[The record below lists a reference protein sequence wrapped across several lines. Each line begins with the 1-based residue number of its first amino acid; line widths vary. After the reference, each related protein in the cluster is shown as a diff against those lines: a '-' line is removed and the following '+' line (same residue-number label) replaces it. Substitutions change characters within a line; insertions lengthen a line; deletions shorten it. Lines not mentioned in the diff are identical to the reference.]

1 MKVEHL
7 DTSQATPPSVKVL
20 IPLLAV
26 ALIML
31 PPVTAHEAKDYT
43 ILLTSEGTSPDS
55 VPEGVLVTTDRL
67 FFMMVDDR
75 NDTRHMVSM
84 DVDNDGSYDGSD
96 DLSSPWLTSSCE
108 LDEEGNKTD
117 PDCKVT
123 YTLIL
128 GPENGI
134 LPGNISLLIKI
145 QENENLTN
153 HTLHASFTEDVHMPP
168 QNIQPEEDSQ
178 PEAESDATLGDS
190 LLPRLAVAGIL
201 VGVIVAILSF
211 SALVRDKDEQ
221 D

>member
-1 MKVEHL
+1 MK
-7 DTSQATPPSVKVL
+7 AL

-67 FFMMVDDR
+67 FFMMVDNR
-75 NDTRHMVSM
+75 NDTRHMVAL
-84 DVDNDGSYDGSD
+84 DVDNDGSYDGPD

-117 PDCKVT
+117 SECKVT

-145 QENENLTN
+145 NENEKITN
-153 HTLHASFTEDVHMPP
+153 YTLNASFAEDVHMPS
-168 QNIQPEEDSQ
+168 QNLQPVDDSQ
-178 PEAESDATLGDS
+178 PEAESDATITDEWLS
-190 LLPRLAVAGIL
+190 RLAMVGIL
-201 VGVIVAILSF
+201 IGVTVAIISI
-211 SALVRDKDEQ
+211 SALIRDKK
-221 D
+221 

>member
-1 MKVEHL
+1 MK
-7 DTSQATPPSVKVL
+7 AL
-20 IPLLAV
+20 IPLLAA

-31 PPVTAHEAKDYT
+31 PAATAHEAKDYT

-67 FFMMVDDR
+67 FFMMVDNR
-75 NDTRHMVSM
+75 NDTRHMVAL
-84 DVDNDGSYDGSD
+84 DVDNDGSYDGPD

-117 PDCKVT
+117 SECKVT

-145 QENENLTN
+145 NENENITN
-153 HTLHASFTEDVHMPP
+153 HTLNASFTEDVHTLP
-168 QNIQPEEDSQ
+168 QNLQPVEDSQ
-178 PEAESDATLGDS
+178 PEAEPDATIADGWLS
-190 LLPRLAVAGIL
+190 RLAMVGIL
-201 VGVIVAILSF
+201 IGVTMTIISIL
-211 SALVRDKDEQ
+211 ALIRDKNEQ

>member
-1 MKVEHL
+1 MK
-7 DTSQATPPSVKVL
+7 AF
-20 IPLLAV
+20 IPLLAA

-67 FFMMVDDR
+67 FFMMVDNR
-75 NDTRHMVSM
+75 NDTRHMVAM
-84 DVDNDGSYDGSD
+84 DVDNDGSYDGPD

-117 PDCKVT
+117 SECKVT

-145 QENENLTN
+145 NENENITN
-153 HTLHASFTEDVHMPP
+153 HTLNASFTEDVHTPP
-168 QNIQPEEDSQ
+168 QNLQPAEDSQ
-178 PEAESDATLGDS
+178 PEAEPDATIADGWLS
-190 LLPRLAVAGIL
+190 RLAVAGIL
-201 VGVIVAILSF
+201 IGVTMAIISISVLI
-211 SALVRDKDEQ
+211 RDKNE
-221 D
+221 

>member
-1 MKVEHL
+1 MK
-7 DTSQATPPSVKVL
+7 AF
-20 IPLLAV
+20 IPLLAA

-67 FFMMVDDR
+67 FFMMVDNR
-75 NDTRHMVSM
+75 NDTRHMVAM
-84 DVDNDGSYDGSD
+84 DVDNDGSYDGPD

-117 PDCKVT
+117 SECKVT

-145 QENENLTN
+145 NENENITN
-153 HTLHASFTEDVHMPP
+153 HTLNASFTEDVHTPP
-168 QNIQPEEDSQ
+168 QNLQPAEDSQ
-178 PEAESDATLGDS
+178 PEAEPDATIADGWLS
-190 LLPRLAVAGIL
+190 RLAMAGIL
-201 VGVIVAILSF
+201 IGVTMAIISISVLI
-211 SALVRDKDEQ
+211 RDKNE
-221 D
+221 

>member
-1 MKVEHL
+1 MK
-7 DTSQATPPSVKVL
+7 AF
-20 IPLLAV
+20 IPLLAA

-55 VPEGVLVTTDRL
+55 VPEGGLVTTDRL
-67 FFMMVDDR
+67 FFMMVDNR
-75 NDTRHMVSM
+75 NDTRHMVAM
-84 DVDNDGSYDGSD
+84 DVDNDGSYDGPD

-117 PDCKVT
+117 SECKVT

-145 QENENLTN
+145 NENENITN
-153 HTLHASFTEDVHMPP
+153 HTLNASFTEDVHTPP
-168 QNIQPEEDSQ
+168 QNLQPAEDSQ
-178 PEAESDATLGDS
+178 PEAEPDATIADGWLS
-190 LLPRLAVAGIL
+190 RLAVAGIL
-201 VGVIVAILSF
+201 IGVTMAIISISVLI
-211 SALVRDKDEQ
+211 RDKNE
-221 D
+221 

>member
-1 MKVEHL
+1 
-7 DTSQATPPSVKVL
+7 VKAL

-67 FFMMVDDR
+67 FFMMVDNR
-75 NDTRHMVSM
+75 NDTRHMVAL
-84 DVDNDGSYDGSD
+84 DVDNDGSYDGPD

-117 PDCKVT
+117 SECKVT

-145 QENENLTN
+145 NENEKITN
-153 HTLHASFTEDVHMPP
+153 YTLNASFAEDVHMPS
-168 QNIQPEEDSQ
+168 QNLQPVDDSQ
-178 PEAESDATLGDS
+178 PEAESDATITDEWLS
-190 LLPRLAVAGIL
+190 RLAMVGIL
-201 VGVIVAILSF
+201 IGVTVAIISI
-211 SALVRDKDEQ
+211 SALIRDKK
-221 D
+221 

>member
-1 MKVEHL
+1 MK
-7 DTSQATPPSVKVL
+7 AL
-20 IPLLAV
+20 IPLLAA

-31 PPVTAHEAKDYT
+31 PAATAHEAKDYT

-67 FFMMVDDR
+67 FFMMVDNR
-75 NDTRHMVSM
+75 NDTRHMVAL
-84 DVDNDGSYDGSD
+84 DVDNDGSYDGPD

-117 PDCKVT
+117 SECKVT

-145 QENENLTN
+145 NENENITN
-153 HTLHASFTEDVHMPP
+153 HTLNASFTEDVHTLP
-168 QNIQPEEDSQ
+168 QNLQPVDDPQ
-178 PEAESDATLGDS
+178 PEAEPDATIADGWLS
-190 LLPRLAVAGIL
+190 RLAMAGIL
-201 VGVIVAILSF
+201 IGVTMAIISI
-211 SALVRDKDEQ
+211 SALIRDKK
-221 D
+221 

>member
-1 MKVEHL
+1 MK
-7 DTSQATPPSVKVL
+7 AL
-20 IPLLAV
+20 IPLLAA

-67 FFMMVDDR
+67 FFMMVDNR
-75 NDTRHMVSM
+75 NDTRHMVAM
-84 DVDNDGSYDGSD
+84 DIDNDGSYDGPD

-117 PDCKVT
+117 SECKVT

-145 QENENLTN
+145 NESENITN
-153 HTLHASFTEDVHMPP
+153 HTLNASFTEDVHTLP
-168 QNIQPEEDSQ
+168 QNLQPVEDSQ
-178 PEAESDATLGDS
+178 PEAEPDATIADGWLS
-190 LLPRLAVAGIL
+190 RLAMVGIL
-201 VGVIVAILSF
+201 IGVTMTIISIL
-211 SALVRDKDEQ
+211 ALIRDKNEQ

>member
-1 MKVEHL
+1 MK
-7 DTSQATPPSVKVL
+7 AL
-20 IPLLAV
+20 IPLLAA

-31 PPVTAHEAKDYT
+31 PAATAHEAKDYT

-67 FFMMVDDR
+67 FFMMVDNR
-75 NDTRHMVSM
+75 NDTRHMVAM
-84 DVDNDGSYDGSD
+84 DVDNDGSYDGPD

-117 PDCKVT
+117 SECKVT

-145 QENENLTN
+145 NENENITN
-153 HTLHASFTEDVHMPP
+153 HTLNASFTEDVHTLP
-168 QNIQPEEDSQ
+168 QNLQPVEDSQ
-178 PEAESDATLGDS
+178 PEAEPDATIADGWLS
-190 LLPRLAVAGIL
+190 RLAMAGIL
-201 VGVIVAILSF
+201 IGVTMAIISI
-211 SALVRDKDEQ
+211 SALIRDKK
-221 D
+221 

>member
-1 MKVEHL
+1 M
-7 DTSQATPPSVKVL
+7 KVL

-153 HTLHASFTEDVHMPP
+153 HTLHASFTEDVHLPP

-178 PEAESDATLGDS
+178 PEAESDDTLGDS
-190 LLPRLAVAGIL
+190 WLSRLAMAGIL
-201 VGVIVAILSF
+201 IGVTVAILSF
-211 SALVRDKDEQ
+211 SALVRDKR
-221 D
+221 

>member
-1 MKVEHL
+1 MK
-7 DTSQATPPSVKVL
+7 AL
-20 IPLLAV
+20 IPLLAA

-67 FFMMVDDR
+67 FFMMVDNR
-75 NDTRHMVSM
+75 NDTRHMVAM
-84 DVDNDGSYDGSD
+84 DIDNDGSYDGPD

-117 PDCKVT
+117 SECKVT

-145 QENENLTN
+145 NENENITN
-153 HTLHASFTEDVHMPP
+153 HTLNASFTEDVHTLP
-168 QNIQPEEDSQ
+168 QNLQPVEDSQ
-178 PEAESDATLGDS
+178 PEAEPDATIADGWLS
-190 LLPRLAVAGIL
+190 RLAMVGIL
-201 VGVIVAILSF
+201 IGVTMTIISIL
-211 SALVRDKDEQ
+211 ALIRDKNEQ

>member
-1 MKVEHL
+1 MK
-7 DTSQATPPSVKVL
+7 AL

-67 FFMMVDDR
+67 FFMMVDNR
-75 NDTRHMVSM
+75 NDTRHMVAM
-84 DVDNDGSYDGSD
+84 DVDNDGSYDGPD

-117 PDCKVT
+117 SECRVT
-123 YTLIL
+123 YTLVL

-145 QENENLTN
+145 YENENITN
-153 HTLHASFTEDVHMPP
+153 HTLNASFTEDVHTLP
-168 QNIQPEEDSQ
+168 QNLQPVEDSQ
-178 PEAESDATLGDS
+178 PEAEPDATITDGWLS
-190 LLPRLAVAGIL
+190 RLAMAGIL
-201 VGVIVAILSF
+201 IGATMAIISI
-211 SALVRDKDEQ
+211 SALIRDKNEQ

>member
-1 MKVEHL
+1 
-7 DTSQATPPSVKVL
+7 VKAL

-67 FFMMVDDR
+67 FFMMVDNR
-75 NDTRHMVSM
+75 NDTRHMVAM
-84 DVDNDGSYDGSD
+84 DVDNDGSYDGPD

-117 PDCKVT
+117 SECKVT

-145 QENENLTN
+145 NENENITN
-153 HTLHASFTEDVHMPP
+153 HTLNASFTEDVHTLP
-168 QNIQPEEDSQ
+168 QNLQPVEDSQ
-178 PEAESDATLGDS
+178 PEAEPDATIADGWLS
-190 LLPRLAVAGIL
+190 RLAMVGIL
-201 VGVIVAILSF
+201 IGVTMTIISIL
-211 SALVRDKDEQ
+211 ALIRDKNEQ

>member
-1 MKVEHL
+1 MK
-7 DTSQATPPSVKVL
+7 AL

-67 FFMMVDDR
+67 FFMMVDNR
-75 NDTRHMVSM
+75 NDTRHMVAM
-84 DVDNDGSYDGSD
+84 DVDNDGSYDGPD

-108 LDEEGNKTD
+108 VDEEGNKTD
-117 PDCKVT
+117 SECKVT

-145 QENENLTN
+145 NENEKITN
-153 HTLHASFTEDVHMPP
+153 YTLNASFAEDVHMPP
-168 QNIQPEEDSQ
+168 QNLQPVDDPQ
-178 PEAESDATLGDS
+178 PEAESDATITDEWLS
-190 LLPRLAVAGIL
+190 RLAMVGIL
-201 VGVIVAILSF
+201 IGVTVAIISI
-211 SALVRDKDEQ
+211 SALIRDKK
-221 D
+221 

>member
-1 MKVEHL
+1 
-7 DTSQATPPSVKVL
+7 VKAL
-20 IPLLAV
+20 IPLLAA

-31 PPVTAHEAKDYT
+31 PAATAHEAKDYT

-67 FFMMVDDR
+67 FFMMVDNR
-75 NDTRHMVSM
+75 NDTRHMVAL
-84 DVDNDGSYDGSD
+84 DVDNDGSYDGPD

-117 PDCKVT
+117 SECKVT

-145 QENENLTN
+145 NENENITN
-153 HTLHASFTEDVHMPP
+153 HTLNASFTEDVHTLP
-168 QNIQPEEDSQ
+168 QNLQPVDDPQ
-178 PEAESDATLGDS
+178 PEAEPDATIADGWLS
-190 LLPRLAVAGIL
+190 RLAMAGIL
-201 VGVIVAILSF
+201 IGVTMAIISI
-211 SALVRDKDEQ
+211 SALIRDKK
-221 D
+221 

>member
-1 MKVEHL
+1 MK
-7 DTSQATPPSVKVL
+7 AL
-20 IPLLAV
+20 IPLLAA

-67 FFMMVDDR
+67 FFMMVDNR
-75 NDTRHMVSM
+75 NDTRHMVAM
-84 DVDNDGSYDGSD
+84 DVDNDGSYDGPD

-117 PDCKVT
+117 SECKVT

-145 QENENLTN
+145 NESENITN
-153 HTLHASFTEDVHMPP
+153 HTLNASFTEDVHTLP
-168 QNIQPEEDSQ
+168 QNLQPVEDSQ
-178 PEAESDATLGDS
+178 PEAEPDATIADGWLS
-190 LLPRLAVAGIL
+190 RLAMVGIL
-201 VGVIVAILSF
+201 IGVTMTIISIL
-211 SALVRDKDEQ
+211 ALIRDKNEQ

>member
-1 MKVEHL
+1 M
-7 DTSQATPPSVKVL
+7 KVL

-75 NDTRHMVSM
+75 NDTRHMISM
-84 DVDNDGSYDGSD
+84 DVDDDGSFDGPD

-153 HTLHASFTEDVHMPP
+153 HTLHASFTEDVHLPP

-178 PEAESDATLGDS
+178 PEAESDDTLGDS
-190 LLPRLAVAGIL
+190 WLSRLAMAGIL
-201 VGVIVAILSF
+201 IGVTVAILSF
-211 SALVRDKDEQ
+211 SALVRDKR
-221 D
+221 

>member
-1 MKVEHL
+1 MK
-7 DTSQATPPSVKVL
+7 AL
-20 IPLLAV
+20 IPLLAA

-67 FFMMVDDR
+67 FFMMVDNR
-75 NDTRHMVSM
+75 NDTRHMVAM
-84 DVDNDGSYDGSD
+84 DVDNDGFYDGPD

-117 PDCKVT
+117 SECKVT

-145 QENENLTN
+145 NENENITN
-153 HTLHASFTEDVHMPP
+153 HTLNASFAEDVHMPP
-168 QNIQPEEDSQ
+168 QNLQPVDDSQ
-178 PEAESDATLGDS
+178 PEAEPEATITDEWLS
-190 LLPRLAVAGIL
+190 RVAMVGIL
-201 VGVIVAILSF
+201 IGVTMAIITI
-211 SALVRDKDEQ
+211 SALIRDKNEQ

>member
-1 MKVEHL
+1 MK
-7 DTSQATPPSVKVL
+7 AL
-20 IPLLAV
+20 IPLLAA

-31 PPVTAHEAKDYT
+31 PAATAHEAKDYT

-67 FFMMVDDR
+67 FFMMVDNR
-75 NDTRHMVSM
+75 NDTRHMVAL
-84 DVDNDGSYDGSD
+84 DVDNDGSYDGPD

-117 PDCKVT
+117 SECKVT

-145 QENENLTN
+145 NENENITN
-153 HTLHASFTEDVHMPP
+153 HTLNASFTEDVHTLP
-168 QNIQPEEDSQ
+168 QNLQPVDDSQ
-178 PEAESDATLGDS
+178 PEAEPDATIADGWLS
-190 LLPRLAVAGIL
+190 RLAMAGIL
-201 VGVIVAILSF
+201 IGVTMAIISI
-211 SALVRDKDEQ
+211 SALIRDKK
-221 D
+221 

>member
-1 MKVEHL
+1 
-7 DTSQATPPSVKVL
+7 VKVL

-96 DLSSPWLTSSCE
+96 DLSSPWLTSACE

-153 HTLHASFTEDVHMPP
+153 HTLHASFTEDVHLPP

-178 PEAESDATLGDS
+178 PEAESDDTLGDS
-190 LLPRLAVAGIL
+190 WLSRLAMAGIL
-201 VGVIVAILSF
+201 IGVTVAILSF
-211 SALVRDKDEQ
+211 SALVRDKR
-221 D
+221 

>member
-1 MKVEHL
+1 
-7 DTSQATPPSVKVL
+7 VKVL

-134 LPGNISLLIKI
+134 LPGNMSLLIKI

-153 HTLHASFTEDVHMPP
+153 HTLHASFTEDVHLPP

-178 PEAESDATLGDS
+178 PEAESDDTLGDS
-190 LLPRLAVAGIL
+190 WLSRLAMAGIL
-201 VGVIVAILSF
+201 IGVTVAILSF
-211 SALVRDKDEQ
+211 SALVRDKR
-221 D
+221 

>member
-1 MKVEHL
+1 MK
-7 DTSQATPPSVKVL
+7 AL

-67 FFMMVDDR
+67 FFMMVDNR
-75 NDTRHMVSM
+75 NDTRHMVAM
-84 DVDNDGSYDGSD
+84 DVDNDGSYDGPD

-117 PDCKVT
+117 SECKVT

-145 QENENLTN
+145 NENENITN
-153 HTLHASFTEDVHMPP
+153 HTLNASFTEDVHTLP
-168 QNIQPEEDSQ
+168 QNLQPVEDSQ
-178 PEAESDATLGDS
+178 PEAEPDATIADGWLS
-190 LLPRLAVAGIL
+190 RLAMVGIL
-201 VGVIVAILSF
+201 IGVTMTIISIL
-211 SALVRDKDEQ
+211 ALIRDKNEQ

>member
-1 MKVEHL
+1 
-7 DTSQATPPSVKVL
+7 VKVL

-153 HTLHASFTEDVHMPP
+153 HTLHASFTEDVHLPP

-178 PEAESDATLGDS
+178 PEAESDDTLGDS
-190 LLPRLAVAGIL
+190 WLSRLAMAGIL
-201 VGVIVAILSF
+201 IGVTVAILSF
-211 SALVRDKDEQ
+211 SALVRDKR
-221 D
+221 

>member
-1 MKVEHL
+1 MK
-7 DTSQATPPSVKVL
+7 AF
-20 IPLLAV
+20 IPLLAA

-67 FFMMVDDR
+67 FFMMVDNR
-75 NDTRHMVSM
+75 NDTRHMVAM
-84 DVDNDGSYDGSD
+84 DVDNDGSYDGPD

-117 PDCKVT
+117 SECKVT

-145 QENENLTN
+145 NENEKITN
-153 HTLHASFTEDVHMPP
+153 YTLNASFAEDVHMPP
-168 QNIQPEEDSQ
+168 QNLQPVDDSQ
-178 PEAESDATLGDS
+178 PEAESDATIMDEWLS
-190 LLPRLAVAGIL
+190 RLAMVGIL
-201 VGVIVAILSF
+201 IGVTVAIISI
-211 SALVRDKDEQ
+211 SALIRDKK
-221 D
+221 